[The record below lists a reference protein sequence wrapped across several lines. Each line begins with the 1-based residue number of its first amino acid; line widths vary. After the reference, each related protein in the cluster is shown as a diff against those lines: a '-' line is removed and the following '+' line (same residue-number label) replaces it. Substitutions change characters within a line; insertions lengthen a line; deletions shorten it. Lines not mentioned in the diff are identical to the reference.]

1 MYIYTS
7 VDPWSES
14 KYIVLWFFLNNIHFC
29 INKYSSVTE
38 IYMNIAK
45 IGINVQCKEQ
55 LQCNVMTRA
64 H

>member
-1 MYIYTS
+1 MVRIKIYCFM
-7 VDPWSES
+7 
-14 KYIVLWFFLNNIHFC
+14 FFLNNIHFC
-29 INKYSSVTE
+29 INKYSSVKE

-55 LQCNVMTRA
+55 LHCNVMTRA